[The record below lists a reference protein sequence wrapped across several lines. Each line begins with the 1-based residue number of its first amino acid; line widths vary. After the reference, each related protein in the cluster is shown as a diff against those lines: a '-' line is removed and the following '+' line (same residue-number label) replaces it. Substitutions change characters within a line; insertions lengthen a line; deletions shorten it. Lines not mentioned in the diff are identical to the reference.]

1 MVEPV
6 SSAEIGMDIPMPQR
20 TDAASVILT
29 TVLVV
34 WRVWRRE
41 FVLVGGAAGFSAGST
56 AGRPQLRGLTETG
69 ELRTPRSAVRPRIG
83 SFSQTACPYKVSAL
97 SMPLAT

>member
-1 MVEPV
+1 LSIESGV
-6 SSAEIGMDIPMPQR
+6 DIPMPQR

-29 TVLVV
+29 AVLVV
-34 WRVWRRE
+34 WRVVWRRE
-41 FVLVGGAAGFSAGST
+41 VVLVDGAAGFSAGST

-69 ELRTPRSAVRPRIG
+69 ELRTPRSAARPRIG

-97 SMPLAT
+97 STPLAT